1 MTSGGPHLLTSD
13 WPWATLMKDSHPSF
27 GVGGWWTTR
36 FRASIAPL
44 SSFPARQKRA
54 PTARWPLQYY
64 EVALV
69 RIISGQAP
77 WAYKY
82 LPRPQPPPLQ
92 RHNSG
97 GLIRTPPPFRGWS
110 PPHTHS
116 GSATQAGACKLM
128 GKGALSSVRTGP
140 SSYGPGSGRVLHGG
154 GSVAKG
160 GLPIWEIAESR
171 STIAGARP

>member
-1 MTSGGPHLLTSD
+1 
-13 WPWATLMKDSHPSF
+13 MKDSHHPSALA
-27 GVGGWWTTR
+27 VGGLR
-36 FRASIAPL
+36 GLGRVSRHRLLFLPDNN
-44 SSFPARQKRA
+44 ARQQQ
-54 PTARWPLQYY
+54 RWPLL
-64 EVALV
+64 ALV
-69 RIISGQAP
+69 RIISGQAAMGVRVP
-77 WAYKY
+77 TSTY

-128 GKGALSSVRTGP
+128 GQRCPFLYSYRARLVRSRIRPGLARRRFGGKG
-140 SSYGPGSGRVLHGG
+140 
-154 GSVAKG
+154 KG